1 MRIVV
6 TGCAGFIGS
15 AVSQN
20 LLENGYEVIGIDNCN
35 DYYDVNLKEARLS
48 LLVSQPNFTFYRT
61 DIQDSEALLAIFAK
75 HKPNR
80 VIHLA
85 AQAGVRYS
93 LENPQAYVASN
104 LAGFVNII
112 EACRRLP
119 VEHLVYAS
127 SSSVYGANTKM
138 PYSVHD
144 SVDQPLSLY
153 AATKKSNELIAHA
166 YSHLYQLPVTGLRF
180 FTVYGPWGRPDMAP
194 HKFAMAISKNQPIT
208 IYNHGHHERDFTFI
222 SDIVA
227 GVLATLNQ
235 IPSCGSSDCS
245 ESGSNAP
252 YRIYNIGYG
261 RPIAL
266 LDFVELLETALGKT
280 AQKNFEPAQA
290 GDVAST
296 WADISDLV
304 LATDYQPTVAI
315 EAGIPKFV
323 AWFKDYY
330 SL

>member
-1 MRIVV
+1 MRILV

-20 LLENGYEVIGIDNCN
+20 LLEKGYEVIGVDNCN
-35 DYYDVNLKEARLS
+35 DYYDVTLKEARLS
-48 LLVSQPNFTFYRT
+48 KLIPQSNFTFYRT
-61 DIQDSEALLAIFAK
+61 DIQDEDALLAIFAK

-93 LENPQAYVASN
+93 LENPKAYVDSN
-104 LAGFVNII
+104 LVGFVNII

-119 VEHLVYAS
+119 VEHLVFAS

-144 SVDQPLSLY
+144 AVDHPLSLY

-180 FTVYGPWGRPDMAP
+180 FTVYGPWGRPDMAL
-194 HKFAMAISKNQPIT
+194 HKFAMAISKDQPIT
-208 IYNHGHHERDFTFI
+208 IYNHGHHKRDFTYI

-227 GVLATLNQ
+227 GIFATLNQ
-235 IPSCGSSDCS
+235 IPKQEPTPSA
-245 ESGSNAP
+245 AP
-252 YRIYNIGYG
+252 YSIYNIGYG

-266 LDFVELLETALGKT
+266 LSFVELLETALGKK
-280 AQKNFEPAQA
+280 AQKIFEPAQA
-290 GDVAST
+290 GDVAAT
-296 WADISDLV
+296 WADITDFV
-304 LATDYQPTVAI
+304 AATDYQPTVAI
-315 EAGIPKFV
+315 EEGIPNFV

-330 SL
+330 SLHK